1 MEVYR
6 ECKIYEEILLP
17 EEEVEW
23 QGKPGTFPVLASE
36 CKTALLVR
44 WIVCAALF
52 VVLTVLYAVAASH
65 VGAPFY
71 ILVELAIFVALA
83 YISIIP
89 IQDWKNIQKK
99 AHYYVTNKRVILA
112 VGKSLYALNRSGIN
126 TKCIPAE
133 GDSVHISFGSCADKA
148 GRTYRRYTVMPE
160 IDDDDPSKNGFVF
173 YGVHV
178 GKDRLKDLLSV

>member
-23 QGKPGTFPVLASE
+23 QGKPETLPLLTSE
-36 CKTALLVR
+36 CKTAVLVR

-52 VVLTVLYAVAASH
+52 VVLTILYAVLASNA
-65 VGAPFY
+65 GAPFH
-71 ILVELAIFVALA
+71 LVVVLVLFVALA

-89 IQDWKNIQKK
+89 IQDRNNIHKK
-99 AHYYVTNKRVILA
+99 VHYYVTNKRVILA
-112 VGKSLYALNRSGIN
+112 VGKSLYALNRNGIN
-126 TKCIPAE
+126 TKCIPS
-133 GDSVHISFGSCADKA
+133 DCDCVHISFGSCADKA

-173 YGVHV
+173 YGVKV